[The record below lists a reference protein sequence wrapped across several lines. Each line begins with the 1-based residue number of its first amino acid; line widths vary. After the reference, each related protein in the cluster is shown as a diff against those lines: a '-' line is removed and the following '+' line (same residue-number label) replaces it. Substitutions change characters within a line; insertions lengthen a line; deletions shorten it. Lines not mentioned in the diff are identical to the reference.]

1 MPKLS
6 PYIKVLIFLYLFS
19 PAIPTA
25 AAVEEVAV
33 IVSSQIKPFVQALE
47 GFRHGF
53 PQPVTISYVDSNPE
67 LIRHNLGKEQYA
79 LIVAIGPEAAKIVW
93 SSAANDGP
101 KMVLMV
107 LDPHE
112 LLDTNTSLCGVHL
125 RVPISDQLRL
135 LSEQMGPGRKI
146 GIIYNPRENKQW
158 VADAGNSALEFGL
171 TLVPLEVSR
180 KQDIEKVL
188 TAALEQIDTL
198 LFIPDSTVISETM
211 VRHIIKKCLL
221 NKIAVSGYNN
231 FFIEAGAVM
240 AITINYKDVGIIGA
254 QLAERILTE
263 GCSTLLPPLF
273 EVQWNQKAWDFI
285 QGKPELP

>member
-6 PYIKVLIFLYLFS
+6 PYIKVLILLYLFS
-19 PAIPTA
+19 PAFPTA
-25 AAVEEVAV
+25 AAEEEVAI

-47 GFRHGF
+47 GFRRGF
-53 PQPVTISYVDSNPE
+53 PQPVTISYVDSNPM
-67 LIRHNLGKEQYA
+67 LIRHNLATEQYA
-79 LIVAIGPEAAKIVW
+79 LIVSIGPEAAKIAW
-93 SSAANDGP
+93 SSAADDIP
-101 KMVLMV
+101 KIVLMV

-112 LLDTNTSLCGVHL
+112 LLDTNNSLCGVHL
-125 RVPISDQLRL
+125 RVPTSDQLRL
-135 LSEQMGPGRKI
+135 LSEKMGRGRKV
-146 GIIYNPRENKQW
+146 GIIYNPQENNQW
-158 VADAGNSALEFGL
+158 MADAGNSALEAGL

-211 VRHIIKKCLL
+211 VRYIIKKCLL
-221 NKIAVSGYNN
+221 NKIAVVGYNN

-240 AITINYKDVGIIGA
+240 ALTINYMDVGSIGA

-263 GCSTLLPPLF
+263 GCTTLLPPLF

-285 QGKPELP
+285 QGKPGSP